1 MKRILL
7 LLLPV
12 TLLAAPPQNHGY
24 GRLTTTNTV
33 EYAPA
38 TLNLGNVV
46 NGRVYPHPVKALH
59 PSAAQYAEQGWLPV
73 VTNPPAR
80 PGLVPVRIVRWEQT
94 DGTIRAVWSWKEAPP
109 RNLQLSKMRLKTY
122 LREAGAWDGV
132 WAMISADPSRLADW
146 NDSVVLDERDPSVQ
160 TMFSAIIAAG
170 LVTSNEMEE
179 IVVSS
184 VTEIEVRQ

>member
-1 MKRILL
+1 MKRLILL
-7 LLLPV
+7 FLPAA
-12 TLLAAPPQNHGY
+12 LLAAPPQNHGY

-80 PGLVPVRIVRWEQT
+80 PGLVPVRIVRWEQS
-94 DGTIRAVWSWKEAPP
+94 DGAVRAVWAWDKSPP
-109 RNLQLSKMRLKTY
+109 RNLSLNKQALKQGLRGLGVWTEAWAAVQADEDLLSDWQDSYFLHERDAVVVAILTAAK
-122 LREAGAWDGV
+122 EAGADE
-132 WAMISADPSRLADW
+132 AD
-146 NDSVVLDERDPSVQ
+146 LDE
-160 TMFSAIIAAG
+160 
-170 LVTSNEMEE
+170 
-179 IVVSS
+179 VV
-184 VTEIEVRQ
+184 VEAEARP